1 MKPAPGSLG
10 AWQLAIRP
18 ATLPAGAAPVVVG
31 AALAAQAG
39 GFRAG
44 PALAAL
50 FGALFIQIGTNFA
63 NDVFD
68 FEKGADTSARL
79 GPVRTAQSGLLT
91 PGALK
96 TGMIAAFGLA
106 TLTGVYL
113 TLVAGP
119 VIVAIG
125 VASILSGIAY
135 TGGPWPLG
143 YHGLGDLFVMVFFG
157 FVAVCGTCLVQMGSV
172 PTLAWAASAAV
183 GGLSTAILVVNNIRD
198 RETDVVAGKRTLVVR
213 LGRRAGTAEY
223 ALMLALAFVAP
234 VIMMV
239 QGALSPVVLLPLLTL
254 PVGLGLLKRVAATEG
269 AALNPV
275 LGQTARLLLLYSA
288 LMAVGLVLA

>member
-1 MKPAPGSLG
+1 MSVTPGSAA
-10 AWQLAIRP
+10 AWRLAVRP

-31 AALAAQAG
+31 AALAEQAG

-50 FGALFIQIGTNFA
+50 LGALLIQVGTNFA

-96 TGMIAAFGLA
+96 RGMIVAFGLA
-106 TLTGVYL
+106 TLCGVYL
-113 TLVAGP
+113 TMVGGP

-157 FVAVCGTCLVQMGSV
+157 FVAVCGTCYVQLGVV
-172 PTLAWAASAAV
+172 PPLAWAASAAV
-183 GGLSTAILVVNNIRD
+183 GALSTAILVVNNVRD
-198 RETDVVAGKRTLVVR
+198 RQTDVVAGKRTLVVR
-213 LGRRAGTAEY
+213 LGRAAGTAEY
-223 ALMLALAFVAP
+223 ALMLVLAYAAP
-234 VIMMV
+234 VIMMA
-239 QGALSPVVLLPLLTL
+239 QGGLSPVVLLPLLTAPL
-254 PVGLGLLKRVAATEG
+254 GLGLLKKVAGTEG
-269 AALNPV
+269 PALNPV